1 MPGILPLPPK
11 GGLLPEAL
19 TAHTSTSTNPMRG
32 PWVQSD
38 RALQE
43 EPEAFVGIVSA
54 EKMGPGHPQCALQST
69 FMSCCNIS
77 SHFK

>member
-19 TAHTSTSTNPMRG
+19 TPHTSTSTNPMRG